1 MAGWPVSTRQIFLKK
16 NDFIFFEFFLK
27 MTLPPGPSRW
37 RVGPPHRL
45 YGPKILPGPA
55 KKCRLCGLARFAT
68 PSCAISIPDF
78 SLFKAYQLNRQ
89 KNKQKKIK
97 ACKIIINSPTAQ
109 YTVHFPFL
117 AIYMYPTKLF
127 SSPYWLL
134 SRQFERIVCI

>member
-1 MAGWPVSTRQIFLKK
+1 MAGWPAPPAIRAQNTTRPRKK
-16 NDFIFFEFFLK
+16 
-27 MTLPPGPSRW
+27 MQVVRA
-37 RVGPPHRL
+37 GPP
-45 YGPKILPGPA
+45 
-55 KKCRLCGLARFAT
+55 GLARFAT

-127 SSPYWLL
+127 SSPY
-134 SRQFERIVCI
+134 